1 MVTVAVIGGT
11 GSVGKTIVDAFA
23 AEGTHE
29 VVVISRKV
37 RDHTFILSSKPYV
50 LINMQVP
57 EGKSAA
63 KVIAVDYTNV
73 EELTKTLEENNIHT
87 VISTIVMYDPEAAKA
102 ERNFIAA
109 AEKSSCTKR
118 FVVSNWGNATPEEP
132 YVAHF
137 HLHPPSLHS
146 GLLA

>member
-1 MVTVAVIGGT
+1 
-11 GSVGKTIVDAFA
+11 
-23 AEGTHE
+23 
-29 VVVISRKV
+29 
-37 RDHTFILSSKPYV
+37 
-50 LINMQVP
+50 MQVP

-87 VISTIVMYDPEAAKA
+87 VISTIVMYDPEAAQA
-102 ERNFIAA
+102 ERSFIAA
-109 AEKSSCTKR
+109 ADKSSCTKR

-132 YVAHF
+132 YVSPF
-137 HLHPPSLHS
+137 YLYTLSLHS